1 MRTVLPLGPLTLAAS
16 LLGCQDGNG
25 PNNDPSPTSVGSPSA
40 EVSRTRF
47 FHDGGFLH
55 TIPESNVTFT
65 IGIVTPIADLAFC
78 GGSVEEFES
87 DIRGINQVVG
97 TPPGPEHLLDRSS
110 GTFVLYDVAFDF
122 ENDEICDLVGH
133 VVGIGQGSF
142 TRTDNNQAGVAVPG
156 MNAFGFMA
164 NAKLELTDG
173 SHATFHA
180 VVRWLYDGEEV
191 TTLVHKVELKPT
203 GN

>member
-1 MRTVLPLGPLTLAAS
+1 MRTLLPVGPLTLAAS

-25 PNNDPSPTSVGSPSA
+25 PNNDPSPTSVGRPSA
-40 EVSRTRF
+40 EVFRTRF
-47 FHDGGFLH
+47 FHDAAFIH
-55 TIPESNVTFT
+55 TIPENNVTFT
-65 IGIVTPIADLAFC
+65 IGLVTPIADLTIC

-87 DIRGINQVVG
+87 DLRGTNQVVV
-97 TPPGPEHLLDRSS
+97 TPPGPEHLNDRSK
-110 GTFVLYDVAFDF
+110 GTFVLYDVPFDF
-122 ENDEICDLVGH
+122 EEFDLCNLVGH

-142 TRTDNNQAGVAVPG
+142 TRTDNSITGVGPG

-180 VVRWLYDGEEV
+180 VVRQLFDGEEV